1 MLFGPLEPDLEVVR
15 WAEIALVLEAGLVVV
30 AGFDAFDVR
39 SDEAGTFALQV
50 GKEGEQRRGVVV
62 DGEDFHPAVF
72 EVADKSADVV
82 LVGASADM
90 GAVADALDV
99 A

>member
-15 WAEIALVLEAGLVVV
+15 WAEVALVLEAGLVVV
-30 AGFDAFDVR
+30 ERFDAFDVGP
-39 SDEAGTFALQV
+39 DEAGTFAFQF

-72 EVADKSADVV
+72 QVPDKSADVV
-82 LVGASADM
+82 LVGGAFDVE
-90 GAVADALDV
+90 AVADALDV